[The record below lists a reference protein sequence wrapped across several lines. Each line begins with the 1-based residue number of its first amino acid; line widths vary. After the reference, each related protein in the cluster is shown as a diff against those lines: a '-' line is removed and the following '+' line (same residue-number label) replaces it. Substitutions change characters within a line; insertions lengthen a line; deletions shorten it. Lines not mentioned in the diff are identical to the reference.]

1 MTDTEPGLDL
11 TPATDKRCLS
21 EATSDASSDA
31 AAKALSNAE
40 RQRRYRDR
48 RKSRNEIDDGS
59 NGVSNEGSNGGSNEG
74 SNDQR
79 DDERCD
85 ERYVRRFRDMVL
97 CAPQDGISITF
108 DEVGGATIKQ
118 DRRPDEDVEI
128 TIHRDNVQTFLDKLC
143 DALGVP
149 TLGG

>member
-11 TPATDKRCLS
+11 TPATDKRCS
-21 EATSDASSDA
+21 SKATCDTCDASSDA
-31 AAKALSNAE
+31 TAKALSNAE

-59 NGVSNEGSNGGSNEG
+59 NGISNEG

-85 ERYVRRFRDMVL
+85 ERYGRRFRDTVL

-108 DEVGGATIKQ
+108 DEDGGATIRQ
-118 DRRPDEDVEI
+118 ERWPDEDVEI
-128 TIHRDNVQTFLDKLC
+128 TVHHDNVQTFLDKLC

>member
-1 MTDTEPGLDL
+1 MTDTTTESGLDL
-11 TPATDKRCLS
+11 IPATTAKRCLS
-21 EATSDASSDA
+21 EATSEATSDA

-48 RKSRNEIDDGS
+48 RKSRNEIDDRSNGGS
-59 NGVSNEGSNGGSNEG
+59 NEGSNEG

-85 ERYVRRFRDMVL
+85 ERYGRRFRDMML

-108 DEVGGATIKQ
+108 DEDGGATIKQ
-118 DRRPDEDVEI
+118 ERWPDEDVEI